1 MLVMGLSVH
10 VARNARSSNDQQER
24 PSSES
29 SSVKSTETANFCS
42 GHGWDWGGLG
52 QTANGLRD
60 VIHASL
66 ASHNRQHRRV
76 GHEPRPSAGRPAGR
90 SLSWGV
96 KLR

>member
-24 PSSES
+24 PSS
-29 SSVKSTETANFCS
+29 SVKSTETAYFCS

-76 GHEPRPSAGRPAGR
+76 GHEPRPSAGRPAAATRFRGE
-90 SLSWGV
+90 
-96 KLR
+96 